1 MMGGNRVSHIP
12 AHESAATVAPF
23 RAWRGLQ
30 LIVARGPTRQPLQN
44 STLLIERSGIIRE
57 II

>member
-1 MMGGNRVSHIP
+1 MLGGYHDSHIP

-30 LIVARGPTRQPLQN
+30 RIVARGPTR
-44 STLLIERSGIIRE
+44 
-57 II
+57 